1 VESVN
6 TGSQNKQPAAVW
18 EEAAVI
24 LKERAPKDVFDTWF
38 NDLSIGNVTENEAIL
53 SVPNKFFRDWIRDH
67 YQGLLEEV
75 LAAVTGHA
83 GLRVSYAIREAEP
96 GEKAP
101 GFRETER
108 QVPLPIVRTK
118 RAAHLDGRYTFE
130 TFVAASNNQLAR
142 AASLKVSESPGAAY
156 NPLLIYGGVGLGK
169 THLMHAIG
177 NLVVT
182 RSDLRIAYVT
192 SEQFTNEVINGIR
205 YDKMID
211 VRRRY
216 RNIDMLLVDDIQFI
230 AGKQATQEE
239 FFHTFNSL
247 YEARKQIVLSSDRY
261 PKDITDMEER
271 LRSRL
276 DWGLVADIQPY
287 PLEARIAI
295 LRDKSEREGI
305 RLPDDVA
312 VFVASH
318 IKSNIRELEGSLI
331 RLGAYATLTGQTITL
346 EMAKNVLK
354 ELVNDAKRVITLDV
368 VQEAVAAKFHIKV
381 SEMKSR
387 RRTKLLVYP
396 RQVAMYLSREI
407 TQQSYPEI
415 ARHFGGKDHTT
426 IMHACRQIEKAKESD
441 PGLQRTLEELKRQIT
456 GA

>member
-1 VESVN
+1 MEQAIKSNEVSAL
-6 TGSQNKQPAAVW
+6 SLW
-18 EEAAVI
+18 EAAVP
-24 LKERAPKDVFDTWF
+24 LLRERATSDVFETWF
-38 NDLSIGNVTENEAIL
+38 KDITIGNINGNDASIQ
-53 SVPNKFFRDWIRDH
+53 VPNKFFRDWIRDH
-67 YQGLLEEV
+67 YQALLEEV
-75 LAAVTGHA
+75 LGQVTGKS
-83 GLRVSYAIREAEP
+83 GMRVSYAV
-96 GEKAP
+96 K
-101 GFRETER
+101 ETEGAKPQAR
-108 QVPLPIVRTK
+108 EIDRPTAVARGK
-118 RAAHLDGRYTFE
+118 RPAPHIDARYTFE
-130 TFVAASNNQLAR
+130 TYVAASNNQLAR
-142 AASLKVSESPGAAY
+142 AASQKVSESPGAAY

-177 NLVVT
+177 NYVVT
-182 RSDLRIAYVT
+182 HSDLRIAYVT
-192 SEQFTNEVINGIR
+192 SEQFTNEVINGVR

-247 YEARKQIVLSSDRY
+247 YEARKQIVLSSDRF
-261 PKDITDMEER
+261 PKDIVEMEER

-295 LRDKSEREGI
+295 LRDKSDREGI
-305 RLPDDVA
+305 VMPDEVA

-318 IKSNIRELEGSLI
+318 IKANIRELEGSLI
-331 RLGAYATLTGQTITL
+331 RLGAYASLTGQAITL

-354 ELVNDAKRVITLDV
+354 ELVNDSKRIITLEA
-368 VQEAVAAKFHIKV
+368 VQEAVATKFHIKV

-387 RRTKLLVYP
+387 RRTKALVYP
-396 RQVAMYLSREI
+396 RQVAMYLCREI

-426 IMHACRQIEKAKESD
+426 IMHACRQIEKAKQSD
-441 PGLQRTLEELKRQIT
+441 PGLPGTLEELKRQII

>member
-1 VESVN
+1 MNIQSIDL
-6 TGSQNKQPAAVW
+6 VW
-18 EEAAVI
+18 KEACSA
-24 LKERAPKDVFDTWF
+24 LQERATNDVFETWF
-38 NDLSIGNVTENEAIL
+38 KDLSLGNISETEAIL
-53 SVPNKFFRDWIRDH
+53 VVPNKFFRDWIRDH
-67 YQGLLEEV
+67 YQALLEEV
-75 LAAVTGHA
+75 LGTAAGRP
-83 GLRVSYAIREAEP
+83 GLRVSYALRQGEVPERVITVREP
-96 GEKAP
+96 
-101 GFRETER
+101 ER
-108 QVPLPIVRTK
+108 PPLPNVVRSK

-142 AASLKVSESPGAAY
+142 AASMKVAESPGTAY

-169 THLMHAIG
+169 THVMHAIG
-177 NLVVT
+177 NFVVGH
-182 RSDLRIAYVT
+182 SDLRIAYVT

-276 DWGLVADIQPY
+276 DWGIVADIQPY

-305 RLPDDVA
+305 LLPDDVSE
-312 VFVASH
+312 FVASN

-331 RLGAYATLTGQTITL
+331 RLGAYATLTGQAITL
-346 EMAKNVLK
+346 DMAKNVLK
-354 ELVNDAKRVITLDV
+354 ELVKDAKRVITLDA
-368 VQEAVAAKFHIKV
+368 VQDVVAAKFHIKV

-387 RRTKLLVYP
+387 RRTKALVYP
-396 RQVAMYLSREI
+396 RQVAMYLCREI

-426 IMHACRQIEKAKESD
+426 IMHACRQIEKAKEAD
-441 PGLQRTLEELKRQIT
+441 PGLQSTLEALRRQIL

>member
-1 VESVN
+1 MDI
-6 TGSQNKQPAAVW
+6 AAVW
-18 EEAAVI
+18 ETSVGRLRAQVS
-24 LKERAPKDVFDTWF
+24 KEIFDTWF
-38 NDLSIGNVTENEAIL
+38 QGLSLGELNETEARL
-53 SVPNKFFRDWIRDH
+53 KVPNSFYRDWLREH
-67 YQGLLEEV
+67 YQSLVEDILRD
-75 LAAVTGHA
+75 ATGHHN
-83 GLRVSYAIREAEP
+83 LRVGFVVTEAEP
-96 GEKAP
+96 QEKDTP
-101 GFRETER
+101 REGPER
-108 QVPLPIVRTK
+108 PVVVAGTRGR
-118 RAAHLDGRYTFE
+118 RAGQINTRYAFE
-130 TFVAASNNQLAR
+130 NFVASPNNQLAR
-142 AASLKVSESPGAAY
+142 AASMKVAESPAAAY

-177 NLVVT
+177 NYILEHT
-182 RSDLRIAYVT
+182 DLRIAYVT

-247 YEARKQIVLSSDRY
+247 FEARKQIVLSSDRF
-261 PKDITDMEER
+261 PKDISEMEER

-295 LRDKSEREGI
+295 LRDKADRQGI
-305 RLPDDVA
+305 AVPDEVTL
-312 VFVASH
+312 FVATN
-318 IKSNIRELEGSLI
+318 IKANIRELEGSLI
-331 RLGAYATLTGQTITL
+331 RLGAYASLTGQALTL
-346 EMAKNVLK
+346 EMAQNVLK
-354 ELVNDAKRVITLDV
+354 ELVSEKKRVITLDA
-368 VQEAVAAKFHIKV
+368 VQEAVAAKFHVKLAD
-381 SEMKSR
+381 MKSK
-387 RRTKLLVYP
+387 RRTKVLVYP
-396 RQVAMYLSREI
+396 RQIAMYLCREI

-426 IMHACRQIEKAKESD
+426 VMHACKQVEKGKQSD
-441 PGLQRTLEELKRQIT
+441 AGLVGILEELKRQIT

>member
-1 VESVN
+1 M
-6 TGSQNKQPAAVW
+6 
-18 EEAAVI
+18 
-24 LKERAPKDVFDTWF
+24 LKERIPADILETWF
-38 NDLSIGNVTENEAIL
+38 KDLSIDKISENELIL
-53 SVPNKFFRDWIRDH
+53 KVPNRFFRDWIRERYH
-67 YQGLLEEV
+67 SLVEQVFAEILGRP
-75 LAAVTGHA
+75 
-83 GLRVSYAIREAEP
+83 GLRTSYVLRDTDTPEKPSVSREPERAA
-96 GEKAP
+96 AP
-101 GFRETER
+101 SQARG
-108 QVPLPIVRTK
+108 K
-118 RAAHLDGRYTFE
+118 RAAHLDGRYTFD

-142 AASLKVSESPGAAY
+142 AASMKVAETPGTAY

-177 NLVVT
+177 NFVVG

-205 YDKMID
+205 YDKMVD

-261 PKDITDMEER
+261 PKDIAEMEER

-287 PLEARIAI
+287 PVEARIAI

-305 RLPDDVA
+305 ALPDEVSA
-312 VFVASH
+312 FVASH

-331 RLGAYATLTGQTITL
+331 RLGAYATLTGQAITL

-354 ELVNDAKRVITLDV
+354 ELLNDAKRVITLDA
-368 VQEAVAAKFHIKV
+368 VQEVVATKFHIKV

-387 RRTKLLVYP
+387 RRTKALVHP
-396 RQVAMYLSREI
+396 RQVAMYLCREI

-426 IMHACRQIEKAKESD
+426 IMHACRQIEKAKEGD
-441 PGLQRTLEELKRQIT
+441 PGLQKTLEELKRQIT

>member
-1 VESVN
+1 MEVTRLWQSCTDVLK
-6 TGSQNKQPAAVW
+6 GRVSQ
-18 EEAAVI
+18 
-24 LKERAPKDVFDTWF
+24 DVFTTWF
-38 NDLSIGNVTENEAIL
+38 QDVSIENITDSEATIR
-53 SVPNKFFRDWIRDH
+53 VPNRFFRDWIRDH
-67 YQGLLEEV
+67 YQALLEEV
-75 LAAVTGHA
+75 VGQAAGKQS
-83 GLRVSYAIREAEP
+83 LRVAYAVSEGEVRE
-96 GEKAP
+96 
-101 GFRETER
+101 
-108 QVPLPIVRTK
+108 
-118 RAAHLDGRYTFE
+118 RAALRESQERAVAAPTVRAKRPSHLNPRYSFS
-130 TFVAASNNQLAR
+130 TFVAASNNQLVR
-142 AASLKVSESPGAAY
+142 AACLKVAESPATAY

-177 NLVVT
+177 NYVLEQT
-182 RSDLRIAYVT
+182 DLRIAYVT

-247 YEARKQIVLSSDRY
+247 YEARKQIVVSSDRY
-261 PKDITDMEER
+261 PKDIPEMEER

-295 LRDKSEREGI
+295 LRAKAEREDI
-305 RLPDDVA
+305 RIPDDVA
-312 VFVASH
+312 LFVATN
-318 IKSNIRELEGSLI
+318 IKTNIRELEGSLI
-331 RLGAYATLTGQTITL
+331 RLGAYASLTGQTITL
-346 EMAKNVLK
+346 EMAQNVLK
-354 ELVNDAKRVITLDV
+354 ELVNEKKRVITLDA
-368 VQEAVAAKFHIKV
+368 VQEAVAAKFHTKV
-381 SEMKSR
+381 ADLKSK
-387 RRTKLLVYP
+387 RRTKALVYP
-396 RQVAMYLSREI
+396 RQIAMYLCREI

-426 IMHACRQIEKAKESD
+426 VMHACKQVEKGKQSD
-441 PGLQRTLEELKRQIT
+441 PGLLGILEELKRQIT

>member
-1 VESVN
+1 VS
-6 TGSQNKQPAAVW
+6 
-18 EEAAVI
+18 
-24 LKERAPKDVFDTWF
+24 KEVFDTWF
-38 NDLSIGNVTENEAIL
+38 RDINIGTITDQEATVK
-53 SVPNKFFRDWIRDH
+53 VPNRFFRDWIREH
-67 YQGLLEEV
+67 YQVVLEDV
-75 LAAVTGHA
+75 LGSVVGRP
-83 GLRVSYAIREAEP
+83 GLRVSYVLP
-96 GEKAP
+96 
-101 GFRETER
+101 ETEPQER
-108 QVPLPIVRTK
+108 PAVREGTERPATGSGA
-118 RAAHLDGRYTFE
+118 RAGRRPAHINPRYTFA
-130 TFVAASNNQLAR
+130 TFVAAPNNQLAR
-142 AASLKVSESPGAAY
+142 AASLKVAESPGAAY

-169 THLMHAIG
+169 THLMQAIG
-177 NLVVT
+177 NFVLEH
-182 RSDLRIAYVT
+182 SDARIAYVT

-261 PKDITDMEER
+261 PKDIPEMEER

-295 LRDKSEREGI
+295 LRDKAEREGI
-305 RLPDDVA
+305 VMPDEVA
-312 VFVASH
+312 AFVAGN

-331 RLGAYATLTGQTITL
+331 RLGAYASLTGQAITVA
-346 EMAKNVLK
+346 MAQNVLR
-354 ELVNDAKRVITLDV
+354 EMVNGTRRLVTLDA

-381 SEMKSR
+381 ADMKSK
-387 RRTKLLVYP
+387 RRTKVLVYP
-396 RQVAMYLSREI
+396 RQIAMYLCREI

-426 IMHACRQIEKAKESD
+426 IMHACRQIEKAKQTD
-441 PGLQRTLEELKRQIT
+441 PGLQGMMEELKRQIT

>member
-1 VESVN
+1 MNTTENDQRFAVVWNDASVL
-6 TGSQNKQPAAVW
+6 
-18 EEAAVI
+18 
-24 LKERAPKDVFDTWF
+24 LKEQTSNDIFDTWF
-38 NDLSIGNVTENEAIL
+38 RELSIGNISENEAVL
-53 SVPNKFFRDWIRDH
+53 NVPNKFFRDWIRDH
-67 YQGLLEEV
+67 YHGLLEEA
-75 LAAVTGHA
+75 LGTATGRS
-83 GLRVSYAIREAEP
+83 GLRVNYALSE
-96 GEKAP
+96 
-101 GFRETER
+101 
-108 QVPLPIVRTK
+108 VPLKPLIPKEQDRVVQTPSIKAKRT
-118 RAAHLDGRYTFE
+118 AHIDGRYTFS

-142 AASLKVSESPGAAY
+142 AASMKVAESPGTSY

-177 NLVVT
+177 NSVMG
-182 RSDLRIAYVT
+182 RADLRIAYVT

-247 YEARKQIVLSSDRY
+247 YEAQKQIVLSSDRY
-261 PKDITDMEER
+261 PKDIADMEER

-305 RLPDDVA
+305 NLPDDVS

-318 IKSNIRELEGSLI
+318 VKANIRELEGSLI

-354 ELVNDAKRVITLDV
+354 ELVNDAKRVITLEA
-368 VQEAVAAKFHIKV
+368 VQEVVATKFHIKV
-381 SEMKSR
+381 SEMKSK
-387 RRTKLLVYP
+387 RRTKALVYP
-396 RQVAMYLSREI
+396 RQVAMYLARDI

-426 IMHACRQIEKAKESD
+426 IMHACRQIEKAKENN
-441 PGLQRTLEELKRQIT
+441 PGLQRTLEDLKRQIV
-456 GA
+456 GE

>member
-1 VESVN
+1 MVN
-6 TGSQNKQPAAVW
+6 TMGADKRLVSLWQETMVL
-18 EEAAVI
+18 
-24 LKERAPKDVFDTWF
+24 LKERASQEVFETWF
-38 NDLSIGNVTENEAIL
+38 KELSIGNINDNQAIL
-53 SVPNKFFRDWIRDH
+53 TVPNKFFRDWIRDH
-67 YQGLLEEV
+67 YQNLLEEA
-75 LAAVTGHA
+75 LGTAMGQTAV
-83 GLRVSYAIREAEP
+83 RVSYVLPEAESR
-96 GEKAP
+96 EKPTSAP
-101 GFRETER
+101 EPDRPVQAAALKGK
-108 QVPLPIVRTK
+108 RT
-118 RAAHLDGRYTFE
+118 AHLDGRYTFA

-142 AASLKVSESPGAAY
+142 AASLKVAESPGISY

-177 NLVVT
+177 NLVMG
-182 RSDLRIAYVT
+182 RADLRIAYVT

-261 PKDITDMEER
+261 PKDIADMEER

-305 RLPDDVA
+305 VLPDEVSM
-312 VFVASH
+312 FVATNV
-318 IKSNIRELEGSLI
+318 KSNIRELEGSLI
-331 RLGAYATLTGQTITL
+331 RLGAYATLTGQAITL
-346 EMAKNVLK
+346 EMAQNVLK
-354 ELVNDAKRVITLDV
+354 ELVNDARRVVTLDAI
-368 VQEAVAAKFHIKV
+368 QEVVAARFHIKV
-381 SEMKSR
+381 SEMKSK
-387 RRTKLLVYP
+387 RRTKALVYP
-396 RQVAMYLSREI
+396 RQMAMYLCREI

-426 IMHACRQIEKAKESD
+426 IMHACRQIAKAIENN
-441 PGLQRTLEELKRQIT
+441 PRLQGTLEELKRQIA

>member
-1 VESVN
+1 MNTTENDQRLATVWNDASVL
-6 TGSQNKQPAAVW
+6 
-18 EEAAVI
+18 
-24 LKERAPKDVFDTWF
+24 LKEHTSKDVFETWF
-38 NDLSIGNVTENEAIL
+38 RELSIGNISENEAIL
-53 SVPNKFFRDWIRDH
+53 NVPNKFFRDWIRDH
-67 YQGLLEEV
+67 YQSVLEEA
-75 LAAVTGHA
+75 LGAATGRS
-83 GLRVSYAIREAEP
+83 GLRVNYALSEIPAKTMIAKEP
-96 GEKAP
+96 DRVVQTPSKGK
-101 GFRETER
+101 
-108 QVPLPIVRTK
+108 RT
-118 RAAHLDGRYTFE
+118 AHIDGRYTFS

-142 AASLKVSESPGAAY
+142 AASLKVAESPGTSY

-177 NLVVT
+177 NFVMG
-182 RSDLRIAYVT
+182 RADLRIAYVT

-247 YEARKQIVLSSDRY
+247 YEAQKQIVLTSDRY
-261 PKDITDMEER
+261 PKDIADMEER

-305 RLPDDVA
+305 NLPDDVS

-318 IKSNIRELEGSLI
+318 VKANIRELEGSLI

-354 ELVNDAKRVITLDV
+354 ELVNDAKRVITLEA
-368 VQEAVAAKFHIKV
+368 VQEIVATKFHIKV
-381 SEMKSR
+381 SEMKSK
-387 RRTKLLVYP
+387 RRTKALVYP
-396 RQVAMYLSREI
+396 RQVAMYLARDI

-426 IMHACRQIEKAKESD
+426 IMHACRQIEKAKENN
-441 PGLQRTLEELKRQIT
+441 PGLQRTLEDLKRQIV
-456 GA
+456 GE

>member
-1 VESVN
+1 M
-6 TGSQNKQPAAVW
+6 Q
-18 EEAAVI
+18 
-24 LKERAPKDVFDTWF
+24 
-38 NDLSIGNVTENEAIL
+38 
-53 SVPNKFFRDWIRDH
+53 
-67 YQGLLEEV
+67 
-75 LAAVTGHA
+75 
-83 GLRVSYAIREAEP
+83 
-96 GEKAP
+96 
-101 GFRETER
+101 
-108 QVPLPIVRTK
+108 
-118 RAAHLDGRYTFE
+118 
-130 TFVAASNNQLAR
+130 
-142 AASLKVSESPGAAY
+142 
-156 NPLLIYGGVGLGK
+156 
-169 THLMHAIG
+169 AIG
-177 NLVVT
+177 NFVLEH
-182 RSDLRIAYVT
+182 SDMRIAYVT

-261 PKDITDMEER
+261 PKDIPEMEER

-295 LRDKSEREGI
+295 LRDKAEREGI
-305 RLPDDVA
+305 VMPDEVA
-312 VFVASH
+312 AFVAGN

-331 RLGAYATLTGQTITL
+331 RLGAYASLTGQAMTL
-346 EMAKNVLK
+346 ELARNVLK
-354 ELVNDAKRVITLDV
+354 ELVNDAKRVITLDA

-381 SEMKSR
+381 AEMKSK
-387 RRTKLLVYP
+387 RRTKALVYP
-396 RQVAMYLSREI
+396 RQVAMYLCRDI

-426 IMHACRQIEKAKESD
+426 IMHACKQIEKAKQSD
-441 PGLQRTLEELKRQIT
+441 PNLDGMLEELKRQIA

>member
-1 VESVN
+1 MN
-6 TGSQNKQPAAVW
+6 TMGADKRLVSLWQETMVL
-18 EEAAVI
+18 
-24 LKERAPKDVFDTWF
+24 LKERASQEVFETWF
-38 NDLSIGNVTENEAIL
+38 KELSIGNINDNQAIL
-53 SVPNKFFRDWIRDH
+53 TVPNKFFRDWIRDH
-67 YQGLLEEV
+67 YQNLLEEA
-75 LAAVTGHA
+75 LGTAMGQTAVS
-83 GLRVSYAIREAEP
+83 VSYVLPEAESR
-96 GEKAP
+96 EKLTSAP
-101 GFRETER
+101 EPDRPVQAAALKGK
-108 QVPLPIVRTK
+108 RT
-118 RAAHLDGRYTFE
+118 AHLDGRYTFA

-142 AASLKVSESPGAAY
+142 AASLKVAESPGISY

-177 NLVVT
+177 NLVMG
-182 RSDLRIAYVT
+182 RADLRIAYVT

-261 PKDITDMEER
+261 PKDIADMEER

-305 RLPDDVA
+305 AIPDDVA
-312 VFVASH
+312 LFVATN
-318 IKSNIRELEGSLI
+318 IKANIRELEGSLI
-331 RLGAYATLTGQTITL
+331 RLGAYASLTGQAITL
-346 EMAKNVLK
+346 EMAQSVLR
-354 ELVNDAKRVITLDV
+354 ELVDEKKHVITLDA
-368 VQEAVAAKFHIKV
+368 VQEAVATKFHIKLADL
-381 SEMKSR
+381 KSK
-387 RRTKLLVYP
+387 RRTKALVYP
-396 RQVAMYLSREI
+396 RQIAMYLCREI

-426 IMHACRQIEKAKESD
+426 VMHACKQVEKGKQSD
-441 PGLQRTLEELKRQIT
+441 TGLLGILEELRRQIT
-456 GA
+456 SA

>member
-1 VESVN
+1 MN
-6 TGSQNKQPAAVW
+6 TTENDQRLATVWNDAAVL
-18 EEAAVI
+18 
-24 LKERAPKDVFDTWF
+24 LKEHTSKDVFETWF
-38 NDLSIGNVTENEAIL
+38 RELSIGNISETEAIL
-53 SVPNKFFRDWIRDH
+53 NVPNKFFRDWIRDH
-67 YQGLLEEV
+67 YQSVLEEA
-75 LAAVTGHA
+75 LGTAMGRS
-83 GLRVSYAIREAEP
+83 GLRVNYALSDVPAKAMVAKEP
-96 GEKAP
+96 DRVVQTPSIKGK
-101 GFRETER
+101 
-108 QVPLPIVRTK
+108 RT
-118 RAAHLDGRYTFE
+118 AHIDGRYTFS

-142 AASLKVSESPGAAY
+142 AASLKVSESPGTSY

-177 NLVVT
+177 NFVMG
-182 RSDLRIAYVT
+182 RADLRIAYVT

-247 YEARKQIVLSSDRY
+247 YEAQKQIVLSSDRY
-261 PKDITDMEER
+261 PRDIADMEER

-305 RLPDDVA
+305 NLPDDVS

-318 IKSNIRELEGSLI
+318 VKTNIRELEGSLI

-354 ELVNDAKRVITLDV
+354 ELVNDAKRVITLEA
-368 VQEAVAAKFHIKV
+368 VQEVVATKFHIKV
-381 SEMKSR
+381 SEMKSK
-387 RRTKLLVYP
+387 RRTKALVYP
-396 RQVAMYLSREI
+396 RQVAMYLARDI

-426 IMHACRQIEKAKESD
+426 IMHACRQIEKAKENN
-441 PGLQRTLEELKRQIT
+441 PGLQRTLEDLKRQIV
-456 GA
+456 GE

>member
-1 VESVN
+1 MN
-6 TGSQNKQPAAVW
+6 TTENDQRFALVWNDAAVL
-18 EEAAVI
+18 
-24 LKERAPKDVFDTWF
+24 LKEHTSKDIFETWF
-38 NDLSIGNVTENEAIL
+38 RDLTIGNISENEAVL
-53 SVPNKFFRDWIRDH
+53 NVPNKFFRDWIREH
-67 YQGLLEEV
+67 YQSVLEEA
-75 LAAVTGHA
+75 LGTATGRS
-83 GLRVSYAIREAEP
+83 GLRVNYALSEAPPKAMVRKEP
-96 GEKAP
+96 DRVVQNHSIKAK
-101 GFRETER
+101 
-108 QVPLPIVRTK
+108 RT
-118 RAAHLDGRYTFE
+118 AHIDGRYTFS

-142 AASLKVSESPGAAY
+142 AASMKVAESPGTSY

-177 NLVVT
+177 NSVMG
-182 RSDLRIAYVT
+182 RADLRIAYVT

-247 YEARKQIVLSSDRY
+247 YEAQKQIVLSSDRY
-261 PKDITDMEER
+261 PKDIADMEER

-305 RLPDDVA
+305 NLPDDVS

-318 IKSNIRELEGSLI
+318 VKSNIRELEGSLI
-331 RLGAYATLTGQTITL
+331 RLGAYSTLTGQTITL

-354 ELVNDAKRVITLDV
+354 ELVNDAKRVITLEA
-368 VQEAVAAKFHIKV
+368 VQEVVATKFHIKV
-381 SEMKSR
+381 SEMKSK
-387 RRTKLLVYP
+387 RRTKALVYP
-396 RQVAMYLSREI
+396 RQVAMYLARDI

-426 IMHACRQIEKAKESD
+426 IMHACRQIEKAKENN
-441 PGLQRTLEELKRQIT
+441 PGLQRTLEDLKRQIV
-456 GA
+456 GE

>member
-1 VESVN
+1 MGADKRLVSLWHETMVL
-6 TGSQNKQPAAVW
+6 
-18 EEAAVI
+18 
-24 LKERAPKDVFDTWF
+24 LKERASQEVFETWF
-38 NDLSIGNVTENEAIL
+38 KELSIGNINYTPACL
-53 SVPNKFFRDWIRDH
+53 TVPTKFFRDWLRDH
-67 YQGLLEEV
+67 YQNLPEES
-75 LAAVTGHA
+75 LGTAMGQPAV
-83 GLRVSYAIREAEP
+83 RVSYVLPEAESR
-96 GEKAP
+96 EKPTSTPEPDRPVQAAALK
-101 GFRETER
+101 GK
-108 QVPLPIVRTK
+108 RT
-118 RAAHLDGRYTFE
+118 AHLDGRYTFA

-142 AASLKVSESPGAAY
+142 AASLKVAESPGISY

-177 NLVVT
+177 NLVMG
-182 RSDLRIAYVT
+182 RADLRIAYVT

-261 PKDITDMEER
+261 PKDIPEMEER

-295 LRDKSEREGI
+295 LRDKAEREGI
-305 RLPDDVA
+305 SLPDDVA
-312 VFVASH
+312 LFVATN
-318 IKSNIRELEGSLI
+318 IKANIRELEGSLI
-331 RLGAYATLTGQTITL
+331 RLGAYASLTGQAITL
-346 EMAKNVLK
+346 EMAQNVLK
-354 ELVNDAKRVITLDV
+354 ELVDEKKRVITLDA
-368 VQEAVAAKFHIKV
+368 VQEAVAGKFHIKLAD
-381 SEMKSR
+381 MKSK
-387 RRTKLLVYP
+387 RRTRVLVYP
-396 RQVAMYLSREI
+396 RQDAMYLCREI

-426 IMHACRQIEKAKESD
+426 VMHACKQVEKGKQSV
-441 PGLQRTLEELKRQIT
+441 PGLLGILEELKRQIT

>member
-1 VESVN
+1 MN
-6 TGSQNKQPAAVW
+6 TTGNEKSLMGVW
-18 EEAAVI
+18 SEATAL
-24 LKERAPKDVFDTWF
+24 LKERAPKDVFETWF
-38 NDLSIGNVTENEAIL
+38 KDLSIGNISENEAMVN
-53 SVPNKFFRDWIRDH
+53 VPNRFFRDWIREH
-67 YQGLLEEV
+67 YQSLLEEV
-75 LAAVTGHA
+75 LCAAIGRP
-83 GLRVSYAIREAEP
+83 GLRVNYLLSEAEVL
-96 GEKAP
+96 EKPIPMREPERPVQAP
-101 GFRETER
+101 ITK
-108 QVPLPIVRTK
+108 PKRT
-118 RAAHLDGRYTFE
+118 AHLDGRYTFS

-142 AASLKVSESPGAAY
+142 AASMKVAESPGISY

-177 NLVVT
+177 NFVT
-182 RSDLRIAYVT
+182 AHADLRIAYVT

-216 RNIDMLLVDDIQFI
+216 RNIDMLLIDDIQFI

-261 PKDITDMEER
+261 PKDIADMEER

-305 RLPDDVA
+305 VLPDDVS

-318 IKSNIRELEGSLI
+318 VKSNIRELEGSLI
-331 RLGAYATLTGQTITL
+331 RLGAYATLTGQAITL

-354 ELVNDAKRVITLDV
+354 ELVNEAKRVITLDA
-368 VQEAVAAKFHIKV
+368 VQEVVATKFHIKV
-381 SEMKSR
+381 SEMKSK
-387 RRTKLLVYP
+387 RRTKALVYP
-396 RQVAMYLSREI
+396 RQVAMFLCREI

-426 IMHACRQIEKAKESD
+426 IMHACRQIEKARETNPD
-441 PGLQRTLEELKRQIT
+441 LQRTLDDLKRHIT
-456 GA
+456 GL